1 ISGLYHA
8 ALTPAA
14 YASRTMLP
22 PSLQDSLP
30 AGWLAFAGR
39 ASTLWIAAKGFRSS
53 ILLFWTWPGAREVS
67 FEPPSPFTSLDHLVG
82 EREQPVRNLEAER
95 LGGLEVDAQLDF
107 RGLYHRQVGRLF
119 TLEKATGVKSDLSV
133 LLCQADSVT
142 DEPSRDY
149 ELMKQVHGRN
159 RMACRK
165 FNEALDPIVKE
176 RITPDEQRPGSL
188 LDQAR
193 EGGVDFAVGACF
205 QYLNL

>member
-67 FEPPSPFTSLDHLVG
+67 FLNLPLCSHHSITSLASSVG
-82 EREQPVRNLEAER
+82 GRDQGSSQATDQECAARWPEPARMRPCRQRHR
-95 LGGLEVDAQLDF
+95 LHAQVPCL
-107 RGLYHRQVGRLF
+107 
-119 TLEKATGVKSDLSV
+119 A
-133 LLCQADSVT
+133 
-142 DEPSRDY
+142 
-149 ELMKQVHGRN
+149 
-159 RMACRK
+159 
-165 FNEALDPIVKE
+165 
-176 RITPDEQRPGSL
+176 
-188 LDQAR
+188 
-193 EGGVDFAVGACF
+193 
-205 QYLNL
+205 